1 MGNLVLNEI
10 IRLERL
16 KNLLNRENRFLQLE
30 LPIPEYLK
38 PEPPSEEES
47 TTVIILDL

>member
-1 MGNLVLNEI
+1 MVGNLVLNEI
-10 IRLERL
+10 IRLEKL
-16 KNLLNRENRFLQLE
+16 KNSQKERFLQLE

-47 TTVIILDL
+47 STVIIIDL